1 VGKEPPGV
9 RGTTGQD
16 AVRQVRAFR
25 AIAASLQASRNLEAV
40 LEGCLRAAC
49 RAAGA
54 PGGAIFLLEP
64 SGAGLRLAADLRLG
78 PAAVSPSLTAPDGL
92 PAWALA
98 TGHPV
103 ARPLQAP
110 PDGDLL
116 AAGFRT
122 AAAFPLRDAEGLS
135 GSLLLLRRRPFGE
148 ADLALLLPVAGQVAL
163 AAGSAA
169 LYHEAW
175 EKTARLEGLIH
186 LTRDMLGQADPE
198 TVYRAAAR
206 AAAGLLGVELATL
219 WLLEQDSLVLRAV
232 AGRETAATLQ
242 GGRLPAHEGLGAL
255 LLRSRRLVEG
265 PEAAEERAW
274 RDRPWVVDEGLRA
287 FAAAPLVWGD
297 AVSGILAVFRKS
309 PRLTTPLEQDLLSFL
324 AAQAAAA
331 VETVRLFA
339 SLERH
344 RDDLEALVQ
353 ERTRQAE
360 EALRVRSQFLANV
373 SHELRTPV
381 QAILGFAEL
390 LKQPDAERL
399 TGRQAEFLG
408 NIAESAHHLQDLIR
422 NVLDLARLEAGRL
435 SLALDSFPVLD
446 AVRESVR
453 HVQGMAHKKGIR
465 FHLEATPGVDR
476 IEADLGKVRQ
486 ILYNLLSNAVKFTP
500 EGGAVRVE
508 VTARDLAAG
517 GSGPGGRWARYYEIR
532 VEDTGIGIDSL
543 DLPRIFQPFVT
554 LHQPAPE
561 AQSSGLGLNL
571 TKQLVELH
579 GGTIW
584 AESPGPGLGATF
596 TVLLPATQGEAG
608 P

>member
-1 VGKEPPGV
+1 VGKGPARA
-9 RGTTGQD
+9 RGTAGGD
-16 AVRQVRAFR
+16 GARQVRAFG
-25 AIAASLQASRNLEAV
+25 AIAAALQGSRNLEAV

-54 PGGAIFLLEP
+54 PGGAVFLLEGP
-64 SGAGLRLAADLRLG
+64 GTGLRLAADLRLG
-78 PAAVSPSLTAPDGL
+78 PAALSRSLTAPDGL
-92 PAWALA
+92 PALPLA
-98 TGHPV
+98 TGEPV
-103 ARPLQAP
+103 ARPLGAP
-110 PDGDLL
+110 ADGDLL

-122 AAAFPLRDAEGLS
+122 GAAFPLRDAEGLR

-148 ADLALLLPVAGQVAL
+148 GDVAVLRPVADQVAL
-163 AAGSAA
+163 AVGSAA

-186 LTRDMLGQADPE
+186 LTRDMLGHADPG

-219 WLLEQDSLVLRAV
+219 WLLEGDSLVLRAV
-232 AGRETAATLQ
+232 AGRESATSLT
-242 GGRLPAHEGLGAL
+242 GERLPAHEGLGAL
-255 LLRSRRLVEG
+255 LLRSRHLVEG
-265 PEAAEERAW
+265 PDVAAERAW
-274 RDRPWVVDEGLRA
+274 RNRPWVAEEGLQA

-309 PRLTTPLEQDLLSFL
+309 PRLTTPLERDLLSFL

-344 RDDLEALVQ
+344 RADLEALVQ

-360 EALRVRSQFLANV
+360 EALRIRSQFLANV

-381 QAILGFAEL
+381 QAILGFADL
-390 LKQPDAERL
+390 LKQPDAGQI
-399 TGRQAEFLG
+399 TSRQAEFLE
-408 NIAESAHHLQDLIR
+408 NIGESARHLQDLIR

-435 SLALDSFPVLD
+435 SLALDSFSVLD

-453 HVQGMAHKKGIR
+453 HLQGMAHKKGIR
-465 FHLEATPGVDR
+465 LQLEAGPGVGR

-486 ILYNLLSNAVKFTP
+486 VLYNLLSNAVKFTP
-500 EGGAVRVE
+500 EGGTVRVE
-508 VTARDLAAG
+508 VAARDLAAG
-517 GSGPGGRWARYYEIR
+517 ASGPGDRWARYYEIR
-532 VEDTGIGIDSL
+532 VEDTGIGIDAR
-543 DLPRIFQPFVT
+543 DLPRLFQPFVT
-554 LHQPAPE
+554 LHQSPPE
-561 AQSSGLGLNL
+561 GASSGLGLNL

-584 AESPGPGLGATF
+584 AESPGPGHGATF
-596 TVLLPATQGEAG
+596 TVLLPATQGGVGA
-608 P
+608 

>member
-1 VGKEPPGV
+1 MEQEPP
-9 RGTTGQD
+9 RADGTAGQG

-25 AIAASLQASRNLEAV
+25 AIAAALQASRNLEAV
-40 LEGCLRAAC
+40 LEGCLRGAC

-54 PGGAIFLLEP
+54 PGGAIFLLESP
-64 SGAGLRLAADLRLG
+64 GPGLRLAADLRLG
-78 PAAVSPSLTAPDGL
+78 PAALSPSLTASDGL
-92 PAWALA
+92 PALPLA
-98 TGHPV
+98 TGEAI
-103 ARPLQAP
+103 ARSLEAP

-122 AAAFPLRDAEGLS
+122 AAAFPLRDAGGLL
-135 GSLLLLRRRPFGE
+135 GSLLLLRRRPFRE
-148 ADLALLLPVAGQVAL
+148 AELALLLPVADQVAL
-163 AAGSAA
+163 AVGSAA

-186 LTRDMLGQADPE
+186 LTQDMLGHADPE
-198 TVYRAAAR
+198 IVYRAAAR

-219 WLLEQDSLVLRAV
+219 WLLEEDSLVLRAV
-232 AGRETAATLQ
+232 AGRETPAALR
-242 GGRLPAHEGLGAL
+242 GERLAAHEGLGAL

-265 PEAAEERAW
+265 PEVAEERAW

-309 PRLTTPLEQDLLSFL
+309 PRLTTPLERDLLSFL

-331 VETVRLFA
+331 VETVRLFT
-339 SLERH
+339 SVERH
-344 RDDLEALVQ
+344 RADLEALVR

-381 QAILGFAEL
+381 QAILGFADL
-390 LKQPDAERL
+390 LGQPGAERL
-399 TGRQAEFLG
+399 TGRQAEFLE
-408 NIAESAHHLQDLIR
+408 NIGESARHLQDLIR

-435 SLALDSFPVLD
+435 GLALDSFPLLE
-446 AVRESVR
+446 AVRESIR
-453 HVQGMAHKKGIR
+453 HLQGMARKKGIR
-465 FHLEATPGVDR
+465 VQLDAAPDVER

-486 ILYNLLSNAVKFTP
+486 VLYNLLSNALKFTP
-500 EGGAVRVE
+500 EGGTVRVE
-508 VTARDLAAG
+508 VTARDLEAG
-517 GSGPGGRWARYYEIR
+517 GSGPGDRWARYFEIR
-532 VEDTGIGIDSL
+532 VEDTGIGIDSR
-543 DLPRIFQPFVT
+543 DLPRLFQPFVT
-554 LHQPAPE
+554 LHGSAPAE
-561 AQSSGLGLNL
+561 AASSGLGLNL

-584 AESPGPGLGATF
+584 AESPGPGHGATF
-596 TVLLPATQGEAG
+596 TVLLPATQGAG
-608 P
+608 A

>member
-1 VGKEPPGV
+1 MEQEPPRADGPA
-9 RGTTGQD
+9 GQG

-25 AIAASLQASRNLEAV
+25 AIAAALQASRNLEAV
-40 LEGCLRAAC
+40 LEGCLRGAC

-54 PGGAIFLLEP
+54 PGGAIFLLESP
-64 SGAGLRLAADLRLG
+64 GPGLRLAADLRLG
-78 PAAVSPSLTAPDGL
+78 PAALSPSLTASDGL
-92 PAWALA
+92 PALPLA
-98 TGHPV
+98 TGEAI
-103 ARPLQAP
+103 ARSLEAP

-122 AAAFPLRDAEGLS
+122 AAAFPLRDAGGLL
-135 GSLLLLRRRPFGE
+135 GSLLLLRRRPFRE
-148 ADLALLLPVAGQVAL
+148 AELALLLPVADQVAL
-163 AAGSAA
+163 AVGSAA

-186 LTRDMLGQADPE
+186 LTQDMLGHADPE
-198 TVYRAAAR
+198 IVYRAAAR

-219 WLLEQDSLVLRAV
+219 WLLEEDSLVLRAV
-232 AGRETAATLQ
+232 AGRETPAALR
-242 GGRLPAHEGLGAL
+242 GERLAAHEGLGAL

-265 PEAAEERAW
+265 PEVAEERAW

-309 PRLTTPLEQDLLSFL
+309 PRLTTPLERDLLSFL

-331 VETVRLFA
+331 VETVRLFT
-339 SLERH
+339 SVERH
-344 RDDLEALVQ
+344 RADLEALVR

-381 QAILGFAEL
+381 QAILGFADL
-390 LKQPDAERL
+390 LGQPGAERL
-399 TGRQAEFLG
+399 TGRQAEFLE
-408 NIAESAHHLQDLIR
+408 NIGESARHLQDLIR

-435 SLALDSFPVLD
+435 GLALDSFPLLE
-446 AVRESVR
+446 AVRESIR
-453 HVQGMAHKKGIR
+453 HLQGMARKKGIR
-465 FHLEATPGVDR
+465 VQLDAAPDVER

-486 ILYNLLSNAVKFTP
+486 VLYNLLSNALKFTP
-500 EGGAVRVE
+500 EGGTVRVE
-508 VTARDLAAG
+508 VTARDLEAG
-517 GSGPGGRWARYYEIR
+517 GSGPGDRWARYFEIR
-532 VEDTGIGIDSL
+532 VEDTGIGIDSR
-543 DLPRIFQPFVT
+543 DLPRLFQPFVT
-554 LHQPAPE
+554 LHGSAPAE
-561 AQSSGLGLNL
+561 AASSGLGLNL

-584 AESPGPGLGATF
+584 AESPGPGHGATF
-596 TVLLPATQGEAG
+596 TVLLPATQGAG
-608 P
+608 A